1 MEEKIIKEK
10 NVTITTET
18 FVMMCEGQAKLVEAN
33 TKLNIIQKIL
43 DEKKYISDDLLKCIL
58 TAKGGNENG

>member
-1 MEEKIIKEK
+1 MEENK
-10 NVTITTET
+10 VTITTET
-18 FVMMCEGQAKLVEAN
+18 FAMMIEGNARLVEAN

>member
-1 MEEKIIKEK
+1 MEENKIEIS
-10 NVTITTET
+10 TEL
-18 FVMMCEGQAKLVEAN
+18 FAMMCNSNAKLVEAN